1 MANNRTPLA
10 KAQVS
15 GAAGKNPQRFRDR
28 KGPRVTRPL
37 GEPPVG
43 MSDMEKQQWR
53 ELAGELPWLHSCH
66 RTMLALVCRY
76 AAKLA
81 EGKELAPAEG
91 QLLSSTLSKLGATP
105 VDETKVQHGDDDSA
119 GDPSESFFARPN

>member
-28 KGPRVTRPL
+28 KGPRNVAPL
-37 GEPPVG
+37 GEPYAG
-43 MSDMEKQQWR
+43 MPGHELKVWA
-53 ELAGELPWLHSCH
+53 ELAGNLPWLNITH
-66 RTMLALVCRY
+66 RTLLRLVCRL
-76 AAKLA
+76 AGKLA
-81 EGKELAPAEG
+81 TGEITPSEG

-105 VDETKVQHGDDDSA
+105 VDETKVQHADDDSA